1 MILYCVRLLNII
13 VILSLL
19 SLTQICSAYD
29 LQQEPI
35 NSTARY
41 MKAEKIIEIGIVV
54 LQTGEIEVLAP
65 ELRNK
70 LNEIFSKKNLILE
83 NQICL
88 LNQSKLFLLKGMAL
102 MLF

>member
-1 MILYCVRLLNII
+1 
-13 VILSLL
+13 
-19 SLTQICSAYD
+19 
-29 LQQEPI
+29 
-35 NSTARY
+35 

-83 NQICL
+83 KYENHYFHISLYQLTIPSSKL
-88 LNQSKLFLLKGMAL
+88 VEMPRELDQSK
-102 MLF
+102 